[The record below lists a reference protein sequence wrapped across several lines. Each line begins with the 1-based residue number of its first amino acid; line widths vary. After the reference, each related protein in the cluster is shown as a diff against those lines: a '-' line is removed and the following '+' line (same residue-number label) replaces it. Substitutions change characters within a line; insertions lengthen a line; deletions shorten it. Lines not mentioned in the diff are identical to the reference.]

1 MPRPN
6 TKTEVVQVRLTTK
19 EKTKLQSQASKR
31 GESLSSFIK
40 SKTLKE

>member
-19 EKTKLQSQASKR
+19 EKTKLQSQAQKR

>member
-6 TKTEVVQVRLTTK
+6 TKTEVVRLRVTTK
-19 EKTKLQSQASKR
+19 EKAKLQSQASKR
-31 GESLSSFIK
+31 GESLSAFIK